1 MSIFQS
7 SLAQAAEV
15 LALTGRRRISVAAKD
30 YAEMKSQLDAI
41 YGTQAVVHFDTDGT
55 ILDVNSIF
63 TQLLG
68 YAREELLGQHHRMLV
83 LADHAASDQ
92 YRKFWDNLRSGQA
105 QQGAFM
111 RICKNGKDIWL
122 RASYTPIRDENG
134 RICKIVEYAVDISW
148 QLLLNYDFEGQ
159 IKAIR
164 AAQAVCQFEPD
175 GRVLEANDIFLDRL
189 GYKSAELIG
198 QHHRTMVD
206 ARYGLSPEYTRFW
219 QSLVN
224 NGEAKLGEFR
234 HLTKSGQEV
243 WMHAS
248 YTPFLDH
255 HGRVQKVM
263 MYGVDVTEQKRINS
277 DYQGQIEGINAA
289 QAVIQ
294 FSADG
299 TILEANQLF
308 LDALGYTLADIK
320 GQHHKMFCRPENRD
334 TPTYKAFW
342 DELRSGKSV
351 AGEFRHNGNHGKHLW
366 IQSTYVPIRNGNG
379 EVAKVVEYCT
389 DITQQ
394 KETVLEIARLIT
406 AAKEGRLSER
416 AQLADATGDNRR
428 LREDI
433 NQMLDAITEPLQE
446 ITRVMKAV
454 SHYDL
459 TEDMHGS
466 YEGELQELKDYV
478 NTALAQLRESLRK
491 VKDTSAIVR
500 HSASEIASGNS
511 ELSTRTEEQASSLE
525 ETASAMEQMTTTV
538 QQTAANAKL
547 ANDLAGGARSSAE
560 SGAAVVRSAVNAMA
574 EITNSSQKINSI
586 IELINSIAFQTNLL
600 ALNAS
605 VEAARAGDQGRGF
618 AVVADEVRKLA
629 GRSAGAA
636 KEIKELIDDSAR
648 KVDEGSLLVNKT
660 GLMLDGISTAVR
672 KVTKVVEEIMAA
684 SNEQADGIA
693 AVNAA
698 VQQMDEM
705 TQQNSALVEEAAA
718 NSENLGKQSD
728 ELGNMMEAFR
738 V

>member
-7 SLAQAAEV
+7 SLGQAAE
-15 LALTGRRRISVAAKD
+15 ALSLNYARKVSVPAKE
-30 YAEMKSQLDAI
+30 YAELKSQMDAI

-55 ILDVNSIF
+55 VLDVNALF
-63 TQLLG
+63 TKLLG
-68 YAREELLGQHHRMLV
+68 YEREEVVGQHHRMLV
-83 LADHAASDQ
+83 LPEHAQSDQ
-92 YRKFWDNLRSGQA
+92 YRKFWENLRNGTA

-122 RASYTPIRDENG
+122 RASYTPIRDHQG
-134 RICKIVEYAVDISW
+134 RVSKIIKYAVDISG

-164 AAQAVCQFEPD
+164 ASQAVCQFEPD
-175 GRVLEANDIFLDRL
+175 GRVIEANDIFLEKL
-189 GYKSAELIG
+189 GYKTTELAG
-198 QHHRTMVD
+198 QHHRLLVD
-206 ARYGLSPEYTRFW
+206 RNYHESSNYTRFW
-219 QSLVN
+219 QTLGQ
-224 NGEAKLGEFR
+224 GEAKLGEFM
-234 HLTKSGQEV
+234 HVTKSGAEV

-255 HGRVQKVM
+255 HGRVQKIM
-263 MYGVDVTEQKRINS
+263 MYGVDITEQRRVNA
-277 DYQGQIEGINAA
+277 DYQGQIEGINAS

-294 FSADG
+294 FAPDG
-299 TILEANQLF
+299 TIIEANQLF
-308 LDALGYTLADIK
+308 LNALGYALGDIK

-342 DELRSGKSV
+342 DDLRKGKSIS
-351 AGEFRHNGNHGKHLW
+351 GEFRHNGNHGKHLW
-366 IQSTYVPIRNGNG
+366 IQSTYVPIKDGSG
-379 EVAKVVEYCT
+379 KVTKVVEYCT

-416 AQLADATGDNRR
+416 ANVTDATGDNRK

-433 NQMLDAITEPLQE
+433 NQMLDTITTPLQE
-446 ITRVMKAV
+446 ITRVMKQV
-454 SHYDL
+454 SDYDL
-459 TEDMHGS
+459 TQDMQGT
-466 YEGELQELKDYV
+466 YQGELQELKEYV
-478 NTALAQLRESLRK
+478 NTALLQLRESLRK

-500 HSASEIASGNS
+500 QSAGEIASGNS
-511 ELSTRTEEQASSLE
+511 ELSVRTEEQASSLE
-525 ETASAMEQMTTTV
+525 ETASAMEEMTTTV
-538 QQTAANAKL
+538 QQTASNAKL
-547 ANDLAGGARSSAE
+547 ANDLAVGARQAAE
-560 SGAAVVRSAVNAMA
+560 NGAAVVNKAVNAMA

-660 GLMLDGISTAVR
+660 GQMLGEISGAVR
-672 KVTKVVEEIMAA
+672 KVTKVVEEIMSA

-693 AVNAA
+693 SVNAA

-728 ELGNMMEAFR
+728 ELSSLMEAFR